1 MELFPFPEAA
11 PGIRGNP
18 VPAFF
23 PEAGP
28 VHSLIFGE
36 APGPR
41 GADRSGI
48 PFWGDGAGLPLYRAL
63 VRAGCAHVPEAAWR
77 PWDGARFV
85 AAGMRPVLTGVA
97 LSNAFPCCPTN
108 DGRKFRAP
116 TRSELFAPGNLGRL
130 QEELSQARLRGATQV
145 LTLGRCA
152 RETLAPLTEKAALRL
167 IALPH
172 PSAQG
177 LLSDA
182 PDRGKGAR
190 LADLQAAWE
199 ERLAGTLSTPGNSV
213 S

>member
-1 MELFPFPEAA
+1 MELFPFAEPH
-11 PGIRGNP
+11 PGIRGKA

-23 PEAGP
+23 PETAT

-63 VRAGCAHVPEAAWR
+63 VRAGCATVPDAAWR
-77 PWDGARFV
+77 PWDGDRFV
-85 AAGMRPVLTGVA
+85 AAGLQPALHGVA
-97 LSNAFPCCPTN
+97 LSNAFPSCPTN

-116 TRSELFAPGNLGRL
+116 TRAELLSPDNLRRL
-130 QEELSQARLRGATQV
+130 EEELLQASARGAHQV
-145 LTLGRCA
+145 VTLGRCA
-152 RETLAPLTEKAALRL
+152 RDTLAPLAGKAALRL
-167 IALPH
+167 FALPH

-199 ERLAGTLSTPGNSV
+199 ERLVTGLLDRA
-213 S
+213 

>member
-1 MELFPFPEAA
+1 MELFSFPA
-11 PGIRGNP
+11 PAKGIRGKT

-23 PEAGP
+23 PDTEP

-63 VRAGCAHVPEAAWR
+63 ARAGCATVPEAAWR
-77 PWDGARFV
+77 PWDGDRFV
-85 AAGMRPVLTGVA
+85 TASLRPVLHGVA
-97 LSNAFPCCPTN
+97 LSNAFPSCPTN

-116 TRSELFAPGNLGRL
+116 TRAELLSPENSRRL
-130 QEELSQARLRGATQV
+130 EDELLHALSRGAKQV
-145 LTLGRCA
+145 VTLGRCA
-152 RETLAPLTEKAALRL
+152 RDTLAPLAEKAGLHL
-167 IALPH
+167 FALPH

-182 PDRGKGAR
+182 PNRGKGAR
-190 LADLQAAWE
+190 LADLQTAWE
-199 ERLAGTLSTPGNSV
+199 DRLVQGLTQF
-213 S
+213 

>member
-1 MELFPFPEAA
+1 MELFTFPEPN
-11 PGIRGNP
+11 PGIRGKA

-23 PEAGP
+23 PETGP
-28 VHSLIFGE
+28 VHAVIFGE

-63 VRAGCAHVPEAAWR
+63 VRAGCATVPEAAWK
-77 PWDGARFV
+77 PWDGERFI
-85 AAGMRPVLTGVA
+85 AAGFRPVLCNVA
-97 LSNAFPCCPTN
+97 LSNAFPSCPTN

-116 TRSELFAPGNLGRL
+116 SRAELQGAENL
-130 QEELSQARLRGATQV
+130 ARLETELVRALSRGATRV
-145 LTLGRCA
+145 VTLGRCA
-152 RETLAPLTEKAALRL
+152 RDTLGPLCEKMALQL
-167 IALPH
+167 LALPH

-199 ERLAGTLSTPGNSV
+199 ERLAQAVGPANAPSA
-213 S
+213 

>member
-1 MELFPFPEAA
+1 MELFQFPDRVS
-11 PGIRGNP
+11 GIRGEA

-23 PEAGP
+23 PSDGP

-63 VRAGCAHVPEAAWR
+63 VRAGCASVSEGAWR

-85 AAGMRPVLTGVA
+85 AEGLRPVLNGVA
-97 LSNAFPCCPTN
+97 LSNAFPSCPTN

-116 TRSELFAPGNLGRL
+116 SRAELQAPENLQRL
-130 QEELSQARLRGATQV
+130 TEELARARARGARQV
-145 LTLGRCA
+145 VTLGRCA
-152 RETLAPLTEKAALRL
+152 RDTLAPLAEGAGLYMF
-167 IALPH
+167 ALPH

-182 PDRGKGAR
+182 PERGKGAR

-199 ERLAGTLSTPGNSV
+199 ERLVRGLQEQA
-213 S
+213 

>member
-1 MELFPFPEAA
+1 MELFPFPE
-11 PGIRGNP
+11 PQTGIRGQA

-23 PEAGP
+23 PEAAP

-48 PFWGDGAGLPLYRAL
+48 PFWGDAAGLPLYRAL
-63 VRAGCAHVPEAAWR
+63 VRAGRATVPEAAWR
-77 PWDGARFV
+77 PWDGDRFV
-85 AAGMRPVLTGVA
+85 AAGLRPVLHGVA

-116 TRSELFAPGNLGRL
+116 TRAELLSPDNLRRLGEELFH
-130 QEELSQARLRGATQV
+130 ARTRGAHQV
-145 LTLGRCA
+145 VTLGRCA
-152 RETLAPLTEKAALRL
+152 RDTLAPLAEKAALRL
-167 IALPH
+167 FALPH

-199 ERLAGTLSTPGNSV
+199 ERLVKGLL
-213 S
+213 

>member
-1 MELFPFPEAA
+1 MELFPFPESAS
-11 PGIRGNP
+11 GIRGEV

-23 PEAGP
+23 PGDGP
-28 VHSLIFGE
+28 VFSLIFGE

-41 GADRSGI
+41 GADRSGL

-63 VRAGCAHVPEAAWR
+63 VRAGYAHVPENAWR

-85 AAGMRPVLTGVA
+85 AESLRPVLKGVA
-97 LSNAFPCCPTN
+97 LSNAFPRCPTK

-116 TRSELFAPGNLGRL
+116 SRAELQAPENLRRL
-130 QEELSQARLRGATQV
+130 REELARARARGARQV
-145 LTLGRCA
+145 VTLGRCA
-152 RETLAPLTEKAALRL
+152 RDTLSPLADEAGLCL
-167 IALPH
+167 LPLPH

-182 PDRGKGAR
+182 PERGKGAR

-199 ERLAGTLSTPGNSV
+199 ERLVRGLKEKA
-213 S
+213 